1 MHNDTTV
8 LLVLGAWVAV
18 LTVAMETLDRR
29 GVFPQWLAR
38 KVLHVGAVGACALA
52 PLLLEDLGALIAVV
66 LIATLTLLVL
76 VGSGRFFR
84 ESSGRPGWGIAL
96 FPLPYLALLLLFPT
110 SAHRWLIVLP
120 MAVLAF
126 SDAAAAVVGIR
137 VQSPCYHLIADR
149 KSLAGNAAFALTTAL
164 LLLLWPSPLN
174 AWPLHLLL
182 LATLLLTLLLTAAE
196 ALGSAG
202 WDNVWVPAGSA
213 AMLVAL
219 QYGNALEHLG
229 AAWMALL
236 LAVPLAWLSI
246 RKGWLTPG
254 GAVSA
259 ALLGCAVVWTQGP
272 WWVLPLLLFFAG
284 STLLGRHTRTTRS
297 TSDAKHG
304 RPRDAEQVWSN
315 GGVYLAAALL
325 LPDDQAQY
333 AMAVSMAIAT
343 ADTWASEVG
352 MAVRGRTYDIIG
364 FRTVPAGLSGGI
376 SMQGTLGGAVGAALL
391 GLVGGLLIMRHLYL
405 GTLYMIV
412 SVAAWGMA
420 GMLADSLLGGTL
432 QARYR
437 GAQGQLQDQA
447 TGDGKP
453 AKGLAWMTN
462 DRVNLLSNALITGL
476 AVLLCA

>member
-1 MHNDTTV
+1 
-8 LLVLGAWVAV
+8 
-18 LTVAMETLDRR
+18 
-29 GVFPQWLAR
+29 
-38 KVLHVGAVGACALA
+38 
-52 PLLLEDLGALIAVV
+52 
-66 LIATLTLLVL
+66 
-76 VGSGRFFR
+76 
-84 ESSGRPGWGIAL
+84 
-96 FPLPYLALLLLFPT
+96 
-110 SAHRWLIVLP
+110 
-120 MAVLAF
+120 
-126 SDAAAAVVGIR
+126 
-137 VQSPCYHLIADR
+137 
-149 KSLAGNAAFALTTAL
+149 
-164 LLLLWPSPLN
+164 
-174 AWPLHLLL
+174 
-182 LATLLLTLLLTAAE
+182 
-196 ALGSAG
+196 
-202 WDNVWVPAGSA
+202 
-213 AMLVAL
+213 VAL

-236 LAVPLAWLSI
+236 LAVPLAWLSM

-412 SVAAWGMA
+412 AVAAWGMA